1 MRYDYTTNQM
11 ASRKNKSDFPDK
23 KVPWYLKLRDKYRL
37 VILDEDT
44 FEERLSFRLSRLN
57 VFVITGM
64 LAIIFIFLTSYIIA
78 FTPLKEYIPGY
89 NDTDVQEELYEL
101 QLRAD
106 SLEKAFISKD
116 LYISNMRKIFMDEVD
131 PETRSVPVADTGTHQ
146 KYTKISIKKSKED
159 SLLREEYE
167 KSNKYSL
174 NTAGNKDNKVIS
186 TIGIPSFFTP
196 VKGIITN
203 HFNAATRHY
212 GVDVVASK
220 NEAIKAVYDG
230 TVIFSEWSS
239 TTGHVVAVQH
249 INNVISV
256 YKHNSVILRKQGSHV
271 KAGESIAIIGE
282 SGEYTTGPHL
292 HFELWINGNPVNPEN
307 YVIF

>member
-1 MRYDYTTNQM
+1 MRYDYITNHM
-11 ASRKNKSDFPDK
+11 ASRKKKSDFPDK

-44 FEERLSFRLSRLN
+44 FEERISFRLSRLN

-78 FTPLKEYIPGY
+78 FTPLKEYIPGFS
-89 NDTDVQEELYEL
+89 DTDVQEELYEL
-101 QLRAD
+101 QIRAD
-106 SLEKAFISKD
+106 SLERAFVSKD
-116 LYISNMRKIFMDEVD
+116 LYISNMRNILMGEVGQEIESA
-131 PETRSVPVADTGTHQ
+131 PAADTNAHQ
-146 KYTKISIKKSKED
+146 KYTRISIRKSKED
-159 SLLREEYE
+159 SILREEFE
-167 KSNKYSL
+167 KSNRYSL
-174 NTAGNKDNKVIS
+174 NAGEKKDNKAVS

-196 VKGIITN
+196 AKGIITN
-203 HFNAATRHY
+203 RFNAATRHY
-212 GVDVVASK
+212 GVDIVASK

>member
-1 MRYDYTTNQM
+1 M
-11 ASRKNKSDFPDK
+11 ASRKKNIDLPEK
-23 KVPWYLKLRDKYRL
+23 KVRWYRKLRDKYRL

-44 FEERLSFRLSRLN
+44 FEERISFRLSRLN

-78 FTPLKEYIPGY
+78 FTPLKEYIPGFS
-89 NDTDVQEELYEL
+89 DTDVQEELYEL

-106 SLEKAFISKD
+106 SLERAFKSKD
-116 LYISNMRKIFMDEVD
+116 LFIANMRKVMMGEDITEVKNS
-131 PETRSVPVADTGTHQ
+131 PPSDTAEHG
-146 KYTKISIKKSKED
+146 KYSNISNKKSKED
-159 SLLREEYE
+159 SLLRQEFES
-167 KSNKYSL
+167 SNKYSL
-174 NTAGNKDNKVIS
+174 ISREKDDRRTQS

-203 HFNAATRHY
+203 HFNASARHY
-212 GVDVVASK
+212 GVDIVAAK
-220 NEAIKAVYDG
+220 NEAIKSVYDG

-256 YKHNSVILRKQGSHV
+256 YKHNSVILRKQGSVV

-282 SGEYTTGPHL
+282 SGEYATGPHL
-292 HFELWINGNPVNPEN
+292 HFELWINGNPVNPEK

>member
-1 MRYDYTTNQM
+1 M
-11 ASRKNKSDFPDK
+11 ASRKKNNDLPEK
-23 KVPWYLKLRDKYRL
+23 KLRWYHKLRDKYRL

-44 FEERLSFRLSRLN
+44 FEERISFRLSRLN

-64 LAIIFIFLTSYIIA
+64 LAIIFIFLTTYLIA

-89 NDTDVQEELYEL
+89 TDTDVQEELYEL

-116 LYISNMRKIFMDEVD
+116 LFIANMRKVMMGEVGTD
-131 PETRSVPVADTGTHQ
+131 AKSTPVSDTTDHY
-146 KYTKISIKKSKED
+146 KYSNISIKKSKED
-159 SLLREEYE
+159 SLLRQEYE
-167 KSNKYSL
+167 SSNKYSL
-174 NTAGNKDNKVIS
+174 IS
-186 TIGIPSFFTP
+186 REGGDKRTSSSIGIPSFFTP

-203 HFNAATRHY
+203 KFNAANRHY
-212 GVDVVASK
+212 GVDIVAGK

-239 TTGHVVAVQH
+239 TTGNVVAVQH

-256 YKHNSVILRKQGSHV
+256 YKHNSVILRKQGSV
-271 KAGESIAIIGE
+271 VRAGESIAIIGE
-282 SGEYTTGPHL
+282 SGEYATGPHL
-292 HFELWINGNPVNPEN
+292 HFELWINGNPVNPEKF
-307 YVIF
+307 VIF